1 MEVINLAQCSQNG
14 NENGKIFCYFLW
26 NFYIQNID
34 FVFVYYLFWNNGLTV
49 LENHFKTN
57 FLGRLSSNYFK
68 NFDFIICTFFYHL
81 SFSAHSG
88 IFISCFY
95 WLESTDPN
103 KWPFAKQ
110 PKKYL
115 PLSFLSL
122 ECLDGYIDLRVLLL
136 YCKKN
141 PLRPLCYLVVSAKWW
156 MLNEWMKLPSLFR

>member
-1 MEVINLAQCSQNG
+1 MERYSVISY
-14 NENGKIFCYFLW
+14 EIFTSKIQILFL
-26 NFYIQNID
+26 FTICFEI
-34 FVFVYYLFWNNGLTV
+34 TV
-49 LENHFKTN
+49 SLLWKNHFKTN
-57 FLGRLSSNYFK
+57 FLGRLSSNFFK

-136 YCKKN
+136 YCKKKIHCD
-141 PLRPLCYLVVSAKWW
+141 LYVTQQFL
-156 MLNEWMKLPSLFR
+156 LNDEC